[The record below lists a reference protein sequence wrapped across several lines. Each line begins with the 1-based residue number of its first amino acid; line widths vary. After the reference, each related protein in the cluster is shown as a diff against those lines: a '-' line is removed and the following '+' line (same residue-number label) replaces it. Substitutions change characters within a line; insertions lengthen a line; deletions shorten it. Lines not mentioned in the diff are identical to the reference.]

1 MMTGIPLNKIS
12 TQEGKRLLNMD
23 KDLIG
28 KVIGQDAAVTKVV
41 KAIKRNR
48 IGIKDKNKP
57 VGSFIF

>member
-1 MMTGIPLNKIS
+1 
-12 TQEGKRLLNMD
+12 MD
-23 KDLIG
+23 KDL

-48 IGIKDKNKP
+48 IELKIKNKP

>member
-48 IGIKDKNKP
+48 IGLKIK
-57 VGSFIF
+57 

>member
-1 MMTGIPLNKIS
+1 
-12 TQEGKRLLNMD
+12 
-23 KDLIG
+23 
-28 KVIGQDAAVTKVV
+28 VIGQDSAVTKVI

>member
-41 KAIKRNR
+41 KVKRNR
-48 IGIKDKNKP
+48 IGKDKK
-57 VGSFIF
+57 